1 MALTFLHCQAKL
13 GELSIYVG
21 CLARQY
27 RNERRAIRRDKWIK
41 IVSVDTVSKELH

>member
-27 RNERRAIRRDKWIK
+27 RNEPSSDET
-41 IVSVDTVSKELH
+41 SELRSLV